1 MIEKAITII
10 DETDDDRRRSERQ
23 KLNDE
28 AEKLEHFTGVKQ
40 LIVTIPAFLII
51 YACYMLLFWIEKFIR
66 YGVVL
71 IGVIIEYLIRICY
84 KKYLLIRH
92 EKCVNGIQESIDHWD
107 IAEKV
112 LAFARQENV
121 RVKAEENWKEIKLVS
136 GDNQELPIECKV
148 EKSTEN
154 VQPEL
159 YVRNLE
165 LVLKVS
171 E

>member
-84 KKYLLIRH
+84 KKYLLIRR